1 MKGLVFTEFI
11 EMMENDFGFEV
22 ADRVIENSDTASKG
36 VFTGVGTYPSRD
48 MVALLTQLSTETQKP
63 VNDLLFHFGKHL
75 FNSFSRLYAHLIA
88 DAKDTFGLLDNIE
101 DFIHVEVKKLYP
113 DAQLPTID
121 TRMVGPDTMELIYRS
136 RRKMAYLAH
145 GLMMGCAACFGE
157 TMEIQME
164 NLVPDASEVRFTIK
178 KI

>member
-22 ADRVIENSDTASKG
+22 ADRVIENSDTISKG

-48 MVALLTQLSTETQKP
+48 MVALLTQLSAETQKP
-63 VNDLLFHFGKHL
+63 VNDLLLHFGKHL
-75 FNSFSRLYAHLIA
+75 FNSFSRLYAYLIT
-88 DAKDTFGLLDNIE
+88 DIKDTFGLLDNIE

-121 TRMVGPDTMELIYRS
+121 TRMVEPDTMELIYRS
-136 RRKMAYLAH
+136 RRKMGHLAH

-178 KI
+178 KM